1 MKTIG
6 IIGSG
11 VVAKKLA
18 TGLTNH
24 GYVVMLSSR
33 DLSKREELKRETGA
47 LAGSFEEAAVFGD
60 IVILAVKG
68 TVAEELIRS
77 LAGKL
82 SGKTVIDTTNPI
94 ADKPPVNGVISYFTS
109 YEESLMERLQKL
121 APEVNFVKA
130 FNSIGNAF
138 MIDPGF
144 ESKPTMFICGNS
156 DKAKDEVS
164 RLLSKVGWDVE
175 DMGKAEAARA
185 IEPLCMLWCIQGIL
199 GNNWSHA
206 FKFLKIKKQLA

>member
-1 MKTIG
+1 MKKIG

-11 VVAKKLA
+11 VVAKMLA
-18 TGLTNH
+18 TGLLKH
-24 GYVVMLSSR
+24 GYPVMVSSR
-33 DLSKREELKRETGA
+33 DQSKREELKKETGA
-47 LAGSFEEAAVFGD
+47 LTGTFEETAVYGD

-109 YEESLMERLQKL
+109 FDESLMERLQKL
-121 APEVNFVKA
+121 APEVSFVKA

-138 MIDPGF
+138 MIDPPF
-144 ESKPTMFICGNS
+144 ESKPSMFICGNS
-156 DKAKDEVS
+156 ENAKSEVAG
-164 RLLSKVGWDVE
+164 LLDKVGWDVE
-175 DMGKAEAARA
+175 DMGKVEAARA
-185 IEPLCMLWCIQGIL
+185 IEPLCMLWCIQGFL

-206 FKFLKIKKQLA
+206 FKFLKIKNS